1 MINEKK
7 KKRNTLALT
16 VLAFVFVAL
25 AALFGFAPLNAR
37 AEGTTRAEV
46 DSLHT
51 QVRQQIRGYEEKY
64 RLNREYNGSTVL
76 DILDLDYQKAV
87 MAAETAGGDY
97 TEVVNKFLSGN
108 NGFSGA
114 LDFYKKTDEWC
125 NAIDEAANGDL
136 YLNHSKKIATEKNKF
151 IYGLSLSDGY
161 LNGTSEPYG
170 FGYGYLNGRITE
182 SKKTVKGLQ
191 DETRDYD
198 LEYLNPLLNKLKE
211 YEVIYFS
218 DKYDKADVENAL
230 FGESGTENLEERK
243 SGIAAEVKKAGRTL
257 EVAESADYKTA
268 VRAAM
273 QKVARAYEEKYE
285 SVKSVAAKAKDTAN
299 SFISGGKTVTELK
312 DQLEVINEAIA
323 KFYALTQVSYDALP
337 EKGKDAKTVTVDLTA
352 GADREA
358 ITGLADAYKSLA
370 SDAVT
375 AVYETHKGEYGLSG
389 QVPVATNR
397 RLAKEL
403 IDKLALIEDES
414 GVKEI
419 RLPDENVYEYDGVSV
434 CDAVS
439 IIGAYEDSYQKA
451 GTLKSGETSSE
462 NISEYYYVAS
472 VSSKD
477 EDGKAPYVITI
488 TCVTKDGGEPVKK
501 FDAQSY
507 VGVREG
513 ATASVER
520 NIRKALKNPDKY
532 CGEGVSA
539 EDKTIIK
546 NRDLWYYFTLTIYE
560 PDVNGSPVVRTDL
573 KTDETTVFV
582 VKIEFKADTLK
593 GKADTEDNRK
603 KVSVIFYEHTTVT
616 GVISNI
622 EWIGEGENTMQF
634 RVDDVSRLL
643 TFEAIT
649 GDAKWDWACWAVIG
663 LVALFVLFLIVL
675 IIVKCVKNKKYK
687 IVFNARGGKYN
698 TSVKVGYGASFAYPK
713 DPVKKGFVFMGWYT
727 DKKCANRFAATKLVK
742 RGNVNVYAKWM
753 KVEDYEKLNEQYSRA
768 KAIVDPAV
776 ASADAQYFA
785 SLQKDPQIEKIEAE
799 KLSYIAKKAEEDRK
813 TEEVK
818 LQSVKEI
825 EMAKGNEEARL
836 KAEKDAAEA
845 RKALD
850 EAMAER
856 EALIKQAKTEERA
869 KCDNEAAASIRAENE
884 TLAQIIAGGGRTAT
898 IVTDRDFDEELR
910 KAKEEAKAE
919 AKREYEE
926 EARRKAEEEA
936 RINAIVEARV
946 KEVEDKYK
954 GEKEI
959 SKVSDNE
966 ELNARIVEAEKRAA
980 AAEEEVRKAREE
992 AKKYEEVAKA
1002 HREAAERA
1010 EQARKDAEAAFMS
1023 MPAVEEKP
1031 AEEPAETAKYFDRLK
1046 AETASYVKGDD
1057 LEFGTQKDVTVCAL
1071 TEKDG
1076 KVVLELNVPY
1086 EDLEEKGYNVVKG
1099 DKLPAAYEVG
1109 SQEDIDE
1116 ALELIE
1122 EAMSANGMMKSVP
1135 QVVYASTAAERAQG
1149 YEYVIHNE
1157 KVAEGVDEYYALLR
1171 AYTGSFADVEGYEG
1185 EDKPLVKMFKDGDKV
1200 LVYMNYLA
1208 AGLKASEPYMAEQGY
1223 TSVVTVSD
1231 ISDCKRAMAYIE
1243 QMMKENGLI
1252 RYPLMTG
1259 FVESGDDDGFAYV
1272 LRA

>member
-7 KKRNTLALT
+7 RKQKTLALA
-16 VLAFVFVAL
+16 VFVFVFVAF
-25 AALFGFAPLNAR
+25 AAWFGFAPLNAR
-37 AEGTTRAEV
+37 AGGTTFAEV
-46 DSLHT
+46 DTLHMQT
-51 QVRQQIRGYEEKY
+51 RLQINEYESMY
-64 RLNREYNGSTVL
+64 NLDREYNGSTVL
-76 DILDLDYQKAV
+76 GILETDYQKAITT
-87 MAAETAGGDY
+87 AEETGGDY
-97 TEVVNKFLSGN
+97 TSVVNDFLSGD
-108 NGFSGA
+108 NGFAGA
-114 LDFYKKTDEWC
+114 LKFYKKTNEWC
-125 NAIDEAANGDL
+125 KEIDAAASGDL
-136 YLNHSKKIATEKNKF
+136 YLNHSKKIAAEKNSF
-151 IYGLSLSDGY
+151 VYGLSLSDGY

-170 FGYGYLNGRITE
+170 FGYGYLNGRISE
-182 SKKTVKGLQ
+182 SKKTVRGYQ
-191 DETRDYD
+191 NETRDYD

-211 YEVIYFS
+211 YEVTRFS
-218 DKYDKADVENAL
+218 AKYDKADVENAL
-230 FGESGTENLEERK
+230 FGESGTANLADK
-243 SGIAAEVKKAGRTL
+243 LSGIAAEVKQAGRTL
-257 EVAESADYKTA
+257 EVADAADYKNA

-273 QKVARAYEEKYE
+273 EKVARAYEEKYE

-299 SFISGGKTVTELK
+299 SFISGGKTVAELK
-312 DQLEVINEAIA
+312 DQLGVINEAIA
-323 KFYALTQVSYDALP
+323 KFYALPQVSYEALP
-337 EKGKDAKTVTVDLTA
+337 EKGKAARTVTIDLKD
-352 GADREA
+352 GADKETV
-358 ITGLADAYKSLA
+358 TGLIDSYKSFA
-370 SDAVT
+370 NDAVT
-375 AVYETHKGEYGLSG
+375 AAYETNKGDYGLSG

-397 RLAKEL
+397 RIAKEL
-403 IDKLALIEDES
+403 IDKLALVNDES
-414 GVKEI
+414 GVKI
-419 RLPDENVYEYDGVSV
+419 RLPEESVYEYDGVSV

-439 IIGAYEDSYQKA
+439 IIEAYEASYQKA
-451 GTLKSGETSSE
+451 GTLKSGETLSE
-462 NISEYYYVAS
+462 NISDYYYVAS

-488 TCVTKDGGEPVKK
+488 TCVTKDGDPVKK
-501 FDAQSY
+501 FDALSY
-507 VGVREG
+507 ISVREG

-520 NIRKALKNPDKY
+520 NINKALKNPDKY
-532 CGEGVSA
+532 CGDGVSA
-539 EDKTIIK
+539 EEQTNIK
-546 NRDLWYYFTLTIYE
+546 NRSLWYYFTLTIYE

-573 KTDETTVFV
+573 KTDETTVYV
-582 VKIEFKADTLK
+582 VKIEYKAETLK
-593 GKADTEDNRK
+593 GKADTDENRK
-603 KVSVIFYEHTTVT
+603 KVSIIFYEHTTVT

-687 IVFNARGGKYN
+687 IVFNARGGKFN
-698 TSVKVGYGASFAYPK
+698 TSVKVKYGASFAYPK

-727 DKKCANRFAATKLVK
+727 DKKCANRFASTRLVK

-825 EMAKGNEEARL
+825 EMAKGNEEARI

-856 EALIKQAKTEERA
+856 DALIKQAKTEERA

-884 TLAQIIAGGGRTAT
+884 TLAQIIAGSGKTTVVA
-898 IVTDRDFDEELR
+898 DRDFDEELR
-910 KAKEEAKAE
+910 KAKEEGKAE

-926 EARRKAEEEA
+926 AARRKAEEEA

-946 KEVEDKYK
+946 KELVDKYK
-954 GEKEI
+954 GETEI
-959 SKVSDNE
+959 SKAGDDD
-966 ELNARIVEAEKRAA
+966 ELNARITEAEQRAA
-980 AAEEEVRKAREE
+980 AAEEDARKAREE
-992 AKKYEEVAKA
+992 AKTYEEAAKI

-1071 TEKDG
+1071 TEEDG

-1086 EDLEEKGYNVVKG
+1086 EDLEEKGYNVIKG
-1099 DKLPAAYEVG
+1099 DKLPSAYEVG

-1157 KVAEGVDEYYALLR
+1157 KVADDVNEYYALIR

-1185 EDKPLVKMFKDGDKV
+1185 EDKPLVKMFKDGNNV
-1200 LVYMNYLA
+1200 LVYMNYSA

-1231 ISDCKRAMAYIE
+1231 ISDCKRVMAYIE